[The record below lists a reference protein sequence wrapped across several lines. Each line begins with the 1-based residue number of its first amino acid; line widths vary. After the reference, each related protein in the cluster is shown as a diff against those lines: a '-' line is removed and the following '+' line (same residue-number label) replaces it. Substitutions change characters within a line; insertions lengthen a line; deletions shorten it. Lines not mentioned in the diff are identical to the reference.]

1 MKNFFIASSIVAVL
15 ALTGCAQPQT
25 PPLYGWH
32 GYETQLD
39 NWFRQDVESPD
50 VQLQKMKQDLEKM
63 KASNQRPPPGFRA
76 HMGLLHGHLGDP
88 VSLKLELEAE
98 KAAFPESATY
108 MDFLLRNFKK
118 AN

>member
-1 MKNFFIASSIVAVL
+1 MNRFFFTGSLLAAVL
-15 ALTGCAQPQT
+15 LVGCAQPKT
-25 PPLYGWH
+25 PPLYGWL
-32 GYETQLD
+32 GYETHLD
-39 NWFRQDVESPD
+39 NWFRQDVESAHT
-50 VQLQKMKQDLEKM
+50 QLQKMKQDLAKM
-63 KASNQRPPPGFRA
+63 QAAGQKPPPGFRA

-98 KAAFPESATY
+98 KTAFPESTAY